1 MEFPPFT
8 IRSKMSNYFR
18 DNKLITFIL
27 MKNILFIKKSEV
39 LFDKLKDQILIKIN
53 VQINSIETNT
63 DYVKNSLDLAD

>member
-39 LFDKLKDQILIKIN
+39 LFDKLKVNERVQSKRSHRSPQWRDQR
-53 VQINSIETNT
+53 
-63 DYVKNSLDLAD
+63 